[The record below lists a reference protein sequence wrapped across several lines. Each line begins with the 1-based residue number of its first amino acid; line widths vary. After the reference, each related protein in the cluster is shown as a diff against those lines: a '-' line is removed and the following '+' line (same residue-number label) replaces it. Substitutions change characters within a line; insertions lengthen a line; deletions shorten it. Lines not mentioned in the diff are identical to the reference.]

1 MAPMRGG
8 HERIPRMNT
17 ARSACALLLIAAVLG
32 GCGQKG
38 PLTLGTPPPE
48 LPAPPPAESEDE
60 REEAPSGG
68 GP

>member
-1 MAPMRGG
+1 
-8 HERIPRMNT
+8 MNT
-17 ARSACALLLIAAVLG
+17 ARAACTLLLIAAALG

-48 LPAPPPAESEDE
+48 LPALPPAAAESEDE

>member
-17 ARSACALLLIAAVLG
+17 TRTACALLLIAAALG

-38 PLTLGTPPPE
+38 PLTIGTLPPE
-48 LPAPPPAESEDE
+48 LPAQPPAESEDE
-60 REEAPSGG
+60 GEEAPSGG